1 MRKNT
6 ILAIIVSVVVLAGIV
21 WWLFAAN
28 RINNSPGP
36 NANSNITDL
45 TNQSNVE
52 VTISDM
58 SFKPNA
64 IKIKKGTKVTW
75 TNQDT
80 VAHSVVADDPANS
93 SDFKAGAPTFSKG
106 QKYSIT
112 FNTTGYFYYHCS
124 VHSFMK
130 GSVQV
135 VD

>member
-1 MRKNT
+1 MKKSA
-6 ILAIIVSVVVLAGIV
+6 ILAIIVSVVVLAG
-21 WWLFAAN
+21 AAWFFVIN
-28 RINNSPGP
+28 RTNNSSVPSET
-36 NANSNITDL
+36 SNIADL
-45 TNQSNVE
+45 TNQSSVD

-93 SDFKAGAPTFSKG
+93 GGFKTSAPTFGKG
-106 QKYSIT
+106 QTYSVT
-112 FNTTGYFYYHCS
+112 FSSTGYFYYHCS
-124 VHSFMK
+124 IHSFMK